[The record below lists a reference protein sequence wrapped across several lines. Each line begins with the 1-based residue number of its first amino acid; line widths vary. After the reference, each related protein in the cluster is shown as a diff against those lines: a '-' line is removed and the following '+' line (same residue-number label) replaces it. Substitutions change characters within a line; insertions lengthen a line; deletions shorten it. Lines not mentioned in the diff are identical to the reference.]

1 MESPSPQS
9 DWFVAQFEEDD
20 REVIVRSRS
29 EMPSPEERQRY
40 PELCVITWVYE
51 GVDSGM
57 PDSSENA
64 RMIELEDALEAE
76 VEKRGLCVQTASR
89 TGNDR
94 REWNYFV
101 RSEEEFIEALNG
113 ALGHLPPFP
122 IEIRFYDDP
131 EWDSLQDLLVCR
143 E

>member
-1 MESPSPQS
+1 MESTTPQS
-9 DWFVAQFEEDD
+9 DWFVARFDEDD
-20 REVIVRSRS
+20 RDVIVRARG
-29 EMPSPEERQRY
+29 EMPAPEERKRY
-40 PELCVITWVYE
+40 SHLCVITWEYE
-51 GVDSGM
+51 GGESGM
-57 PDSSENA
+57 PDSCESA
-64 RMIELEDALEAE
+64 RMFELENLLEAE

-101 RSEEEFIEALNG
+101 RSKEEFMEALNS

-122 IEIRFYDDP
+122 IEICFYDDP
-131 EWDSLQDLLVCR
+131 EWDSLQDLLACR